1 MAAAPCVY
9 DQPVN
14 TSTDHGETSRTDSA
28 KSLTSFIT
36 ADVPP
41 CLRQAEF
48 QGQICAA
55 RRVELRSPRVRICDD
70 GSQVVDVRHL
80 GAFLR

>member
-1 MAAAPCVY
+1 MAAAPCVC
-9 DQPVN
+9 DQLVN
-14 TSTDHGETSRTDSA
+14 TSTDHGEITRTDSA

-41 CLRQAEF
+41 CLQDGGI
-48 QGQICAA
+48 QSQIRAA
-55 RRVELRSPRVRICDD
+55 RCIELYSPRVRICYD

-80 GAFLR
+80 GTFLR

>member
-14 TSTDHGETSRTDSA
+14 ASTDHEETSRTDSA

-41 CLRQAEF
+41 CLQQVEF
-48 QGQICAA
+48 
-55 RRVELRSPRVRICDD
+55 RVR
-70 GSQVVDVRHL
+70 SVLL
-80 GAFLR
+80 GVLSYTHPVSASAMMGLR